1 MKETAH
7 QLSNVPL
14 TCHRKYVA
22 SQIRNRRECDRPS
35 SMHLNQVA
43 GIGTIPYTGF
53 MLIRNQK
60 TSASF
65 KILSA
70 YTGLESIDAVLDLPR
85 AKRLL
90 WLEIL
95 FNDQLDLTL
104 WEQHLEV
111 QAAYRKACRWYTT
124 YRSLIHSV
132 VPRNPLPQDFGTID
146 HREYRTFAEAL
157 RFVAH

>member
-1 MKETAH
+1 M
-7 QLSNVPL
+7 P
-14 TCHRKYVA
+14 
-22 SQIRNRRECDRPS
+22 
-35 SMHLNQVA
+35 LNQVA
-43 GIGTIPYTGF
+43 GIRTIPYTGF
-53 MLIRNQK
+53 MLSPNQPLPP
-60 TSASF
+60 SF

-70 YTGLESIDAVLDLPR
+70 YTGLESIAAVLDVPR

-95 FNDQLDLTL
+95 FNDRLDLQL
-104 WEQHLEV
+104 WEQHPEV
-111 QAAYRKACRWYTT
+111 QAAYTKACRWYTT

-132 VPRNPLPQDFGTID
+132 VPRNPLPQDFGTVD

>member
-1 MKETAH
+1 MPIK
-7 QLSNVPL
+7 
-14 TCHRKYVA
+14 
-22 SQIRNRRECDRPS
+22 
-35 SMHLNQVA
+35 QVA

-53 MLIRNQK
+53 MLPPNQK
-60 TSASF
+60 LPLSF

-70 YTGLESIDAVLDLPR
+70 YTGLESIDAVLDVPR

-95 FNDQLDLTL
+95 FNDRLDLQL
-104 WEQHLEV
+104 WEQHPEV
-111 QAAYRKACRWYTT
+111 QAAYTKACRWYTT

-157 RFVAH
+157 RFVAP

>member
-1 MKETAH
+1 M
-7 QLSNVPL
+7 PF
-14 TCHRKYVA
+14 
-22 SQIRNRRECDRPS
+22 
-35 SMHLNQVA
+35 NQVA

-53 MLIRNQK
+53 MLTRKQK
-60 TSASF
+60 TPVLF

-70 YTGLESIDAVLDLPR
+70 YTGLEAIEGVLALPR

-104 WEQHLEV
+104 WEQHPEV
-111 QAAYRKACRWYTT
+111 QAAYTKACRWYTT

-132 VPRNPLPQDFGTID
+132 VPRNPLPQDFGIID